1 MHPFGRWLACG
12 ILGLV
17 LAVEA
22 HGQED
27 VRYDADAE
35 QAFQAAVQAYRGG
48 AYRSAERQFDSV
60 ARAFPSSHR
69 ITAALVMRAKALFR
83 LEENY
88 EAVKAVRAFL
98 AAHPASL
105 YVPDAEVVLA
115 RVYLRINREEEA
127 RDAALRA
134 LHSLPEAPS
143 GRLEQEVE
151 AVLDTALSAV
161 DLPAL
166 QTLIART
173 SGRRERGQLWRVVA
187 DRELSRGNARA
198 AAVALDSLT
207 ARYAGVVRP
216 ETIERIRSGHTGE
229 AVRLGVLL
237 PLMRG
242 RGEEPRRLVGGEVYE
257 GVLAAYDRFHA
268 LAKPGPQISL
278 EMRDT
283 DREGGVAIDM
293 ARQLSADPAVVGI
306 LGPVFSN
313 TTISAARVAAASR
326 VPLVTPTANQ
336 NGIAALGEAV
346 FQANPDYDQRGKAMA
361 RYAVQLL
368 GLHVLATLSPS
379 DTYAKFLAD
388 AFAREARALGAVVAA
403 QELVALAEQVVP
415 EEMGEASV
423 LIDPPAP
430 AIYDSHVVAGADEIA
445 LDIRLVH
452 GALGDAPSGAAEGRC
467 LKMIRRKLEALGAPQ
482 RD

>member
-198 AAVALDSLT
+198 AAVA
-207 ARYAGVVRP
+207 
-216 ETIERIRSGHTGE
+216 SG
-229 AVRLGVLL
+229 
-237 PLMRG
+237 
-242 RGEEPRRLVGGEVYE
+242 
-257 GVLAAYDRFHA
+257 
-268 LAKPGPQISL
+268 
-278 EMRDT
+278 
-283 DREGGVAIDM
+283 
-293 ARQLSADPAVVGI
+293 
-306 LGPVFSN
+306 
-313 TTISAARVAAASR
+313 
-326 VPLVTPTANQ
+326 
-336 NGIAALGEAV
+336 
-346 FQANPDYDQRGKAMA
+346 
-361 RYAVQLL
+361 
-368 GLHVLATLSPS
+368 
-379 DTYAKFLAD
+379 
-388 AFAREARALGAVVAA
+388 ARALVVLVGAVRRIDVHAAEVRDRVVAGAVVAA
-403 QELVALAEQVVP
+403 TVTVPLPVGVPVAALVPSDALN
-415 EEMGEASV
+415 
-423 LIDPPAP
+423 
-430 AIYDSHVVAGADEIA
+430 
-445 LDIRLVH
+445 R
-452 GALGDAPSGAAEGRC
+452 
-467 LKMIRRKLEALGAPQ
+467 
-482 RD
+482 